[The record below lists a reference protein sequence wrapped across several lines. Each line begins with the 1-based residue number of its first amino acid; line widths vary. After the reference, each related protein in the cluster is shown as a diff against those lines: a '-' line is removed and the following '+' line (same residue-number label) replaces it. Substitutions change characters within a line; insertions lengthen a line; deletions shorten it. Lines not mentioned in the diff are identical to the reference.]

1 VNVLLVGAGA
11 VGQVYGRHLQKGGAR
26 VAFFVKPK
34 YAEEARRGFTMYPV
48 ARRDRWEPVR
58 FEGFDVVTDLEA
70 VAARRWDQVW
80 LCVSSTALQGDW
92 LAPFLAAAGAAGQ
105 GTLVTLQPGLLDRQ
119 ALAERWPEQ
128 RLVSGLITLIAWQAP
143 LPGHAEPREPGVAY
157 WFPFGTPNPFGG
169 PPDLARDVA
178 DALRVGG
185 CPAVVSE
192 DVARPGA
199 LGSSAL
205 IPLIAG
211 LEVAGWSF
219 AALRGDPILAI
230 AAAAG
235 REAARVAAAHVGG
248 SAGPAPLLLR
258 PGLVRPLIPLLPKL
272 VPFDLET
279 YLAYHFTKVGDQ
291 TRLMLA
297 TYAARG
303 RALGQPVGAI
313 EALAERLDASRA
325 AAVRRGP
332 DAPGRSVAG

>member
-1 VNVLLVGAGA
+1 MNVLLVGAGA

-26 VAFFVKPK
+26 VAFFVKPR
-34 YAEEARRGFTMYPV
+34 YADEARRGFTMYPV
-48 ARRDRWEPVR
+48 ARRGRWDPVR
-58 FEGFDVVTDLEA
+58 FEGFDVVTGLDA

-80 LCVSSTALQGDW
+80 LCVSSPALAGDW
-92 LAPFLAAAGAAGQ
+92 LAPFLEAARAAGV

-119 ALAERWPEQ
+119 ALTALWPDE

-143 LPGHAEPREPGVAY
+143 LPGHAEPNVPGVAY
-157 WFPFGTPNPFGG
+157 WFPPGAPNPFGG
-169 PPDLARDVA
+169 PPDLARNVA

-185 CPAVVSE
+185 CPATVSE
-192 DVARPGA
+192 DVARQAA
-199 LGSSAL
+199 LGSSSL

-219 AALRGDPILAI
+219 EALRRDPILGI
-230 AAAAG
+230 ACAAG

-248 SAGPAPLLLR
+248 SAGPGPLLMR
-258 PGLVRPLIPLLPKL
+258 PGLVRTLVPFLPKL
-272 VPFDLET
+272 APFDLET

-291 TRLMLA
+291 TRLMLS
-297 TYAARG
+297 TYAGRG

-313 EALAERLDASRA
+313 EALAQRLDASRA
-325 AAVRRGP
+325 AVRRAP